1 MPTIKDIARI
11 SGVSLATVSYV
22 LNNRPGKVSPEK
34 RERVLSAIRETNY
47 RPRQSLQRDALPVC
61 LTLGIAVGSASRDIY
76 FQAMLDSLHDVLDAM
91 GHNSLIF
98 TSRLFYEDPLLSIRT
113 YCDGRCD
120 GLIVVSPTVGN
131 ALVRTLRERGFPHIL
146 VGNSGDDA
154 LSSSCEVDNVAA
166 ARTAVGEL
174 LRQGHRR
181 IAYCRGPHETRATW
195 QREEGYR
202 QILEEAQLPIDERWI
217 GEIPEIRSWAPDL
230 LSLPPAERP
239 TAIFS
244 FSDGVSRMLL
254 SALAAAGARVP
265 SDISLV
271 SVDDLGADVTDP
283 PLTTVRQP
291 FQEIGRVAAEILLAR
306 IRDPKLGPEQRLL
319 PGELIRRSSVGA
331 AEGGA

>member
-34 RERVLSAIRETNY
+34 RERVLAAIRQTNY
-47 RPRQSLQRDALPVC
+47 RPRQSLQRAALPDC
-61 LTLGIAVGSASRDIY
+61 LTLGLAVGSASRDIY
-76 FQAMLDSLHDVLDAM
+76 YQAMLDNLHNVLDAL

-154 LSSSCEVDNVAA
+154 LSSSCEIDNIAA
-166 ARTAVGEL
+166 ARVAVGEL
-174 LRQGHRR
+174 LRLGHRR
-181 IAYCRGPHETRATW
+181 IAYCRGSHETRATW

-202 QILEEAQLPIDERWI
+202 QILEEANIPIDDRWI
-217 GEIPEIRSWAPDL
+217 GESVGGRAWLRNL
-230 LSLPPAERP
+230 LTLPAAERP

-244 FSDGVSRMLL
+244 FCDSLARDILVLIKESGVS
-254 SALAAAGARVP
+254 VP
-265 SDISLV
+265 GEISVV
-271 SVDDLGADVTDP
+271 SVDDLGAEVTDP

-291 FQEIGRVAAEILLAR
+291 FEEISRAAAEILLAR
-306 IRDPKLGPEQRLL
+306 IRDPRLGPEQRLIE
-319 PGELIRRSSVGA
+319 GEMVRRSSVGPA
-331 AEGGA
+331 PA

>member
-1 MPTIKDIARI
+1 MPTIKDIAHI

-34 RERVLSAIRETNY
+34 RERVLAAIRQTNY
-47 RPRQSLQRDALPVC
+47 RPRQSLQRAALPDC
-61 LTLGIAVGSASRDIY
+61 LTLGLAVGSATRDRY
-76 FQAMLDSLHDVLDAM
+76 FQAMLDNLHNVLDEM

-120 GLIVVSPTVGN
+120 GLIVVSPSVGN
-131 ALVRTLRERGFPHIL
+131 ELVRTLRERGFPHIL

-154 LSSSCEVDNVAA
+154 LSSSCEIDNLAA
-166 ARTAVGEL
+166 ARTAMGEL
-174 LRQGHRR
+174 LSQGHKR
-181 IAYCRGPHETRATW
+181 IAYCRGPHETRASW

-202 QILEEAQLPIDERWI
+202 QILAEADLPIDERWI
-217 GEIPEIRSWAPDL
+217 GEIPDIRSWAPGL
-230 LSLPPAERP
+230 LTLPLDERP

-244 FSDGVSRMLL
+244 FSDGVSRLLL
-254 SALAAAGARVP
+254 SALTAAGASVP

-271 SVDDLGADVTDP
+271 SVDDLGADVTTP

-291 FQEIGRVAAEILLAR
+291 FQEIGRGAAEILLAQ
-306 IRDPKLGPEQRLL
+306 IRDPGLAPQQRLFA
-319 PGELIRRSSVGA
+319 GELVRRDSVGI
-331 AEGGA
+331 GP